1 MGFVAD
7 GPYEPM
13 VGDPDDHRPET
24 TWRLVVDP
32 SGQVGMAL
40 LFERC
45 AVGDRIPLHRHDV
58 DEVVTILDGSGE
70 YTLGSEVQA
79 VGAGDA
85 VFIPAGVVHGTRNV
99 GDVPLHIHAVFPA
112 TRVQMQMVDR
122 NPAPGT
128 EGDPPLTTVYDFATG
143 GFETLGPTADAP

>member
-1 MGFVAD
+1 MGFVHD

-13 VGDPDDHRPET
+13 VGDPDDHRPAT
-24 TWRLVVDP
+24 VWRLAVDP
-32 SGQVGMAL
+32 AGEVPMAL

-58 DEVVTILDGSGE
+58 DEVVTVLNGEGE
-70 YTLGSEVQA
+70 YTLGDDVRA

-85 VFIPAGVVHGTRNV
+85 VFIPAGVVHGTRNT
-99 GDVPLHIHAVFPA
+99 GDRALHVHAVFPA
-112 TRVQMQMVDR
+112 TKVQMQMVDR

-128 EGDPPLTTVYDFATG
+128 EADPPLTTVYDFATG
-143 GFETLGPTADAP
+143 TFETLGPTTSL